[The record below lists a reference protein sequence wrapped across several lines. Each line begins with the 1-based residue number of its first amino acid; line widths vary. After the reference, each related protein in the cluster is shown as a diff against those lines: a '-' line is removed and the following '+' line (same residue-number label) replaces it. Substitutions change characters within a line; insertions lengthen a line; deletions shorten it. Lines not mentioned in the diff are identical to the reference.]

1 MPILESNG
9 RCKQV
14 LVGNFTHLAKFSAG
28 LGCRSLLPRMTFDAL
43 KHRYVAEIYRMFEW
57 FIGSVAGF
65 AFAIGQS
72 TEVDRMLNGE
82 SLED

>member
-14 LVGNFTHLAKFSAG
+14 LLGNFTHLAKFFAG

-43 KHRYVAEIYRMFEW
+43 KHRDVAEIYRVFERL
-57 FIGSVAGF
+57 IGFVAGF
-65 AFAIGQS
+65 TFAIRQAA
-72 TEVDRMLNGE
+72 EVYRMLH
-82 SLED
+82 